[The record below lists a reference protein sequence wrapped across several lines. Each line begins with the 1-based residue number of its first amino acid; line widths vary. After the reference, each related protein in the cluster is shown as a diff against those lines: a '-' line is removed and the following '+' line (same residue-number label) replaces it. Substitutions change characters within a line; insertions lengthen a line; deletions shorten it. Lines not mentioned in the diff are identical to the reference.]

1 MSSVLSSE
9 LGQEIKYAVL
19 MAKKDSLIKR
29 DSQRENKMGER
40 VLQVYEELKQVDA
53 KHVIYTD
60 ELTIEQV
67 ANEILTQE
75 RFKLSRA

>member
-9 LGQEIKYAVL
+9 LGQEIKYAFL
-19 MAKKDSLIKR
+19 MVKKETLIKR

>member
-1 MSSVLSSE
+1 MV
-9 LGQEIKYAVL
+9 
-19 MAKKDSLIKR
+19 KKETLIKR

>member
-1 MSSVLSSE
+1 LSSVLSSE

-19 MAKKDSLIKR
+19 MAKKETLIKR

-40 VLQVYEELKQVDA
+40 VLQVYEELKKVDA

>member
-19 MAKKDSLIKR
+19 MVKKDSLIKR

>member
-1 MSSVLSSE
+1 MSSE

>member
-1 MSSVLSSE
+1 LSSVLSSE

-67 ANEILTQE
+67 ANEILMQE

>member
-1 MSSVLSSE
+1 
-9 LGQEIKYAVL
+9 
-19 MAKKDSLIKR
+19 MAKKETLIKR

-67 ANEILTQE
+67 ANEILMQE

>member
-1 MSSVLSSE
+1 LSSVLSSE

-19 MAKKDSLIKR
+19 MAKKETLIKR

-40 VLQVYEELKQVDA
+40 VLQVYEELKKVDA

-67 ANEILTQE
+67 ANEILMQE

>member
-1 MSSVLSSE
+1 LSSVLSSE

-19 MAKKDSLIKR
+19 MAKKETLIKR

-67 ANEILTQE
+67 ANEILMQE

>member
-40 VLQVYEELKQVDA
+40 VLQVYEELKKVDA

>member
-1 MSSVLSSE
+1 LSSE

-19 MAKKDSLIKR
+19 MAKKETLIKR

>member
-19 MAKKDSLIKR
+19 MAKKETLIKR

-40 VLQVYEELKQVDA
+40 VLQVYEELKKVDA

-67 ANEILTQE
+67 ANEILMQE

>member
-1 MSSVLSSE
+1 LSSVLSSE

-19 MAKKDSLIKR
+19 MVKKDSLIKR

-67 ANEILTQE
+67 ANEILMQE

>member
-1 MSSVLSSE
+1 LSSE

-19 MAKKDSLIKR
+19 MAKKETLIKR

-40 VLQVYEELKQVDA
+40 VLQVYEELKKVDA

-67 ANEILTQE
+67 ANEILMQE

>member
-1 MSSVLSSE
+1 MSSE

-19 MAKKDSLIKR
+19 MAKKETLIKR

-40 VLQVYEELKQVDA
+40 VLQVYEELKKVDA

-67 ANEILTQE
+67 ANEILMQE

>member
-1 MSSVLSSE
+1 LSSE

-40 VLQVYEELKQVDA
+40 VLQVYEELKKVDA

>member
-1 MSSVLSSE
+1 LSSVLSSE

-19 MAKKDSLIKR
+19 MVKKETLIKR

>member
-19 MAKKDSLIKR
+19 MAKKETLIKR

-40 VLQVYEELKQVDA
+40 VLQVYEELKKVDA

>member
-1 MSSVLSSE
+1 LSSE

>member
-1 MSSVLSSE
+1 LSSVLSSE

-19 MAKKDSLIKR
+19 MVKKDSLIKR